1 MAKRKMR
8 LKRGDEVRVI
18 AGQFRG
24 AEGKIMAVYPA
35 SNRVVVENVN
45 LIKKAQ
51 RPTQENPRGGFIE
64 REAPIHA
71 SNVQLLDPQTGELT
85 RIGYKIEN
93 GQKVRVSVKSGA
105 QLDD

>member
-1 MAKRKMR
+1 MAKHKMR

-24 AEGKIMAVYPA
+24 SEGKIMAVYPET
-35 SNRVVVENVN
+35 NRVVVENVN
-45 LIKKAQ
+45 LTKKAQ

-71 SNVQLLDPQTGELT
+71 SNVQLLDPQTGEPA
-85 RIGYKIEN
+85 RIGYKFEN
-93 GQKVRVSVKSGA
+93 NQKIRVSVKSGA